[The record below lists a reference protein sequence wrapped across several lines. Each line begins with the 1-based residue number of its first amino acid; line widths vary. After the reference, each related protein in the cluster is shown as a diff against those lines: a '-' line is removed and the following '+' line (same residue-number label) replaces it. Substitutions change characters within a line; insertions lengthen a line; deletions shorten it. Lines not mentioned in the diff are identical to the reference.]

1 MANEVPFPS
10 TDHVI
15 KYPDMWTDIAVNE
28 IPKYLREL
36 ANKYN
41 MHFKLVSDI
50 EMAMFNEKCCLLF
63 GVDRDI
69 IMITITFLER
79 GKRVEYGVDN
89 YLILKFDSSDRE
101 GIDFNT
107 KYLSQKVRNSLTV
120 IARGLDSKWSSLL
133 EGDMSWFEGYK
144 RSRWFSERHNYVEE
158 RNKILDEIV
167 AWQVALR

>member
-1 MANEVPFPS
+1 MENEVPFPS

-89 YLILKFDSSDRE
+89 YL
-101 GIDFNT
+101 T
-107 KYLSQKVRNSLTV
+107 KYLSQKVRNRLTV

-133 EGDMSWFEGYK
+133 QGDMSWFEGYK